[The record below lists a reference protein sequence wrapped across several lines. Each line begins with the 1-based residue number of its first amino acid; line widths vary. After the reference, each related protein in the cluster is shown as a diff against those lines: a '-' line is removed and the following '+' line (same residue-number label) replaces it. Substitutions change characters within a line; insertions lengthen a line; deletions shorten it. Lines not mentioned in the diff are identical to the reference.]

1 MNHRRACFILGATD
15 HGPMIFNRLDM
26 AVRKTLDK
34 DKGVV
39 SATGVG
45 AALMEK
51 SQYERDEV
59 LSVLALLD
67 LRRASHGDGLLAVD
81 CGANIGVHTIEMAKH
96 MTGWGEVI
104 SFEPQQ
110 RVYYALAGNIAL
122 NNCFNAQAI
131 LAAVGKENG
140 TIDVPVLDHQ
150 KFASFG
156 GVTLR
161 DDLPDARADGGNYV
175 GQEAERTEPVN
186 LVSLDSMGLE
196 RLDFMKID
204 VEGMELDVL
213 DGAMETIK
221 KHRPII
227 LAEWIRCGKKAL
239 TAKIESLG
247 YRISSCDNMNLVGMH
262 PDVELMPAAAE

>member
-1 MNHRRACFILGATD
+1 MNQRRACFVLCATD
-15 HGPMIFNRLDM
+15 HGPLIFNRMDM
-26 AVRKTLDK
+26 VVREHVDGKAGLVK
-34 DKGVV
+34 AAGL
-39 SATGVG
+39 G
-45 AALMEK
+45 AMLMEQ

-67 LRRASHGDGLLAVD
+67 LRRASRGDGIVALD
-81 CGANIGVHTIEMAKH
+81 CGANIGVHTVEMAKH

-110 RVYYALAGNIAL
+110 RVYYALAGNVAL
-122 NNCFNAQAI
+122 NNCFNAQVI
-131 LAAVGKENG
+131 FAAVGKENG

-161 DDLPDARADGGNYV
+161 DDLSDAGVNGGNYV
-175 GQEAERTEPVN
+175 GQQSERKEPVN
-186 LVSLDSMGLE
+186 LVAIDSIGLE

-204 VEGMELDVL
+204 VEGMELDVIE
-213 DGAMETIK
+213 GAKETIT

-227 LAEWIRCGKKAL
+227 LAEWIRCGKNGL
-239 TAKIESLG
+239 ITKIESFG
-247 YRISSCDNMNLVGMH
+247 YRIVTCDNMNLVGVH
-262 PDVELMPAAAE
+262 PDVELMAAAE